1 MKFFNFGAGSSVSSS
16 VGASF
21 FIHKY
26 PLYHTNNTNNAIP
39 HRLGTK
45 LLRSIQKI
53 RAVIINKNNQSL
65 KTNFFGIRT
74 GTANAEI
81 PKIIHKLKILD
92 QIMFQID
99 NDQLW
104 FMAAIAERNN
114 SGADVHIA
122 NIVSPIN
129 NGDNLKNFAILTLEF
144 TNLSAENPN
153 RNNQTIN
160 NIIARTI
167 LKICDVKITSII
179 IIWTSKAIWT
189 KFFCNNLLFFMLKRL
204 KNH

>member
-26 PLYHTNNTNNAIP
+26 PLYHTNNTSNAIP

-45 LLRSIQKI
+45 LLRNIANI
-53 RAVIINKNNQSL
+53 IAVIINKNNQSL
-65 KTNFFGIRT
+65 NTNFFGINT
-74 GTANAEI
+74 GTANADI
-81 PKIIHKLKILD
+81 HKIIHRLKIFD

-104 FMAAIAERNN
+104 FIAAIADRNN

-122 NIVSPIN
+122 KIVSPMN
-129 NGDNLKNFAILTLEF
+129 SGDSLKYFAILTLEF
-144 TNLSAENPN
+144 TNLSAENQSK
-153 RNNQTIN
+153 NNQTIN

-167 LKICDVKITSII
+167 SKTCDVKIIYII
-179 IIWTSKAIWT
+179 II
-189 KFFCNNLLFFMLKRL
+189 
-204 KNH
+204 